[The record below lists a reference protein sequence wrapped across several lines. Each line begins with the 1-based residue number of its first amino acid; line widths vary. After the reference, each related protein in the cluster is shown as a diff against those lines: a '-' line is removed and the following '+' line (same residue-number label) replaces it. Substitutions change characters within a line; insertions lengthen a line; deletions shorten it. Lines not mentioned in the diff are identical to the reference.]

1 MQDTKY
7 EPSKGITFKEYL
19 NYCKAKRLWFII
31 FTTIC
36 LLLTTGYLIFKN
48 PVYERSAQIM
58 IKDDANP
65 SSKLT
70 AGLSMIQGFGGL
82 FGTSSNVS
90 NELLSMKTPANILEV
105 VKRLNLDYS
114 YSTRPFLRNIP
125 LYGDSLPVNI
135 NISGMTG
142 WDDASMKIELQNGK
156 VKISHL
162 KKDKNKYD
170 AEYNGTVNSVF
181 HSPIGLIAI
190 TASKAYTGKANMTI
204 KGKKRAPIKVV
215 KDIEEKLDAGI
226 TEEMGSVIDLS
237 YEDAVPQRAE
247 DILNMLIRVYN
258 EKWMTDE
265 NLLNSR
271 TTQFINNRI
280 SEITSDLG
288 KAENTITTY
297 KSKNN
302 LPDVIETTKLAM
314 ETSTEVSGEIAT
326 LRGQRESAKFILD
339 FVKNHSNSNQ
349 TLPVNLLSNDKVLS
363 AQIEEY
369 NKLQLEHNRIAEN
382 SNKTNSIVQNMDKQ
396 LNNMRK
402 SIKAAL
408 ANTVK
413 QADIQMAS
421 YNELKGTNDAQ
432 VKSSPKQA
440 KFLLSAERQQKI
452 QEQLYIFMLQKRE
465 ENVLSKA
472 FTPYKTRVLSAP
484 MGDIEPVAPKPFIF
498 ILISLAIGIILP
510 AFGILIKLNVRELL
524 DEDK

>member
-7 EPSKGITFKEYL
+7 EHSQGITFKEYL
-19 NYCKAKRLWFII
+19 NYCKAKHLWFII
-31 FTTIC
+31 STAVCI
-36 LLLTTGYLIFKN
+36 LLATGYLILKN

-58 IKDDANP
+58 IKDDASP

-70 AGLSMIQGFGGL
+70 AGLSMMQGFGGL
-82 FGTSSNVS
+82 LGASSNVS
-90 NELLSMKTPANILEV
+90 NELISMKTPANILEV

-114 YSTRPFLRNIP
+114 YSTRPFLRKIP
-125 LYGDSLPVNI
+125 LYGDCLPVNV
-135 NISGMTG
+135 NISGMKDC
-142 WDDASMKIELQNGK
+142 DDASMKIELQNGK
-156 VKISHL
+156 VKISNL
-162 KKDKNKYD
+162 KKNKNKFD
-170 AEYNGTVNSVF
+170 AEYNGTVNSVY

-190 TASKAYTGKANMTI
+190 TATKAYTGKEDMTI
-204 KGKKRAPIKVV
+204 SVKKDAPIKTV
-215 KDIEEKLDAGI
+215 KGIEEKLDAGI

-237 YEDAVPQRAE
+237 YEDAIPQRAE

-258 EKWMTDE
+258 EKWMNDE
-265 NLLNSR
+265 NQLNSK
-271 TTQFINNRI
+271 TTQFIDNRI

-339 FVKNHSNSNQ
+339 FVNNHSNSNQ

-465 ENVLSKA
+465 ENVLSQA

-498 ILISLAIGIILP
+498 ILISLVIGIILP
-510 AFGILIKLNVRELL
+510 AFGTFLNMNFKKLME
-524 DEDK
+524 

>member
-7 EPSKGITFKEYL
+7 EHSQGITFKEYL
-19 NYCKAKRLWFII
+19 NYCKAKHLWFII
-31 FTTIC
+31 STAVCI
-36 LLLTTGYLIFKN
+36 LLATGYLILKN

-58 IKDDANP
+58 IKDDASP

-70 AGLSMIQGFGGL
+70 AGLSMMQGFGGL
-82 FGTSSNVS
+82 LGASSNVS
-90 NELLSMKTPANILEV
+90 NELISMKTPANILEV

-114 YSTRPFLRNIP
+114 YSTRPFLRKIP
-125 LYGDSLPVNI
+125 LYGDCLPVNV
-135 NISGMTG
+135 NISGMKDC
-142 WDDASMKIELQNGK
+142 DDASMKIELQNGK
-156 VKISHL
+156 VKISNL
-162 KKDKNKYD
+162 KKNKNKFD
-170 AEYNGTVNSVF
+170 AEYNGTVNSVY

-190 TASKAYTGKANMTI
+190 TATKAYTGKEDMTI
-204 KGKKRAPIKVV
+204 SVKKDAPIKTV
-215 KDIEEKLDAGI
+215 KGIEEKLDAGI

-237 YEDAVPQRAE
+237 YEDAIPQRAE

-258 EKWMTDE
+258 EKWMNDE
-265 NLLNSR
+265 NQLNSK
-271 TTQFINNRI
+271 TTQFIDNRI

-339 FVKNHSNSNQ
+339 FVNNHSNSNQ

-465 ENVLSKA
+465 ENVLSQA

-498 ILISLAIGIILP
+498 ILISLVIGIILP
-510 AFGILIKLNVRELL
+510 ALSVFLRMNYKKLME
-524 DEDK
+524 

>member
-82 FGTSSNVS
+82 FGTSANVS
-90 NELLSMKTPANILEV
+90 NELISMKTPANILEV

-125 LYGDSLPVNI
+125 LYGDSLPVNV
-135 NISGMTG
+135 NISGMKD

-156 VKISHL
+156 VKISNL

-181 HSPIGLIAI
+181 HSPMGLIAI
-190 TASKAYTGKANMTI
+190 TATKAYTGKEDMTI
-204 KGKKRAPIKVV
+204 KVRKRAPIKVV

-265 NLLNSR
+265 NQLNSR
-271 TTQFINNRI
+271 TTQFIDNRI

-339 FVKNHSNSNQ
+339 FVNNHSNSNQ

-498 ILISLAIGIILP
+498 ILISLVIGIILP
-510 AFGILIKLNVRELL
+510 ALSVFLRMNYKKLME
-524 DEDK
+524 

>member
-1 MQDTKY
+1 
-7 EPSKGITFKEYL
+7 
-19 NYCKAKRLWFII
+19 
-31 FTTIC
+31 
-36 LLLTTGYLIFKN
+36 
-48 PVYERSAQIM
+48 
-58 IKDDANP
+58 
-65 SSKLT
+65 
-70 AGLSMIQGFGGL
+70 
-82 FGTSSNVS
+82 
-90 NELLSMKTPANILEV
+90 
-105 VKRLNLDYS
+105 
-114 YSTRPFLRNIP
+114 
-125 LYGDSLPVNI
+125 
-135 NISGMTG
+135 
-142 WDDASMKIELQNGK
+142 
-156 VKISHL
+156 
-162 KKDKNKYD
+162 
-170 AEYNGTVNSVF
+170 
-181 HSPIGLIAI
+181 
-190 TASKAYTGKANMTI
+190 
-204 KGKKRAPIKVV
+204 
-215 KDIEEKLDAGI
+215 
-226 TEEMGSVIDLS
+226 
-237 YEDAVPQRAE
+237 
-247 DILNMLIRVYN
+247 
-258 EKWMTDE
+258 
-265 NLLNSR
+265 
-271 TTQFINNRI
+271 
-280 SEITSDLG
+280 
-288 KAENTITTY
+288 
-297 KSKNN
+297 
-302 LPDVIETTKLAM
+302 M

-339 FVKNHSNSNQ
+339 FVNNHSNSNQ

-382 SNKTNSIVQNMDKQ
+382 SNKTNAIVQNIDKQ

-465 ENVLSKA
+465 ENVLSQA

>member
-190 TASKAYTGKANMTI
+190 TATKAYTGKENMTI
-204 KGKKRAPIKVV
+204 KVKKRAPIKVV

-510 AFGILIKLNVRELL
+510 ALSAFLKMNFRKLME
-524 DEDK
+524 

>member
-82 FGTSSNVS
+82 FGTSANVS
-90 NELLSMKTPANILEV
+90 NELISMKTPANILEV

-125 LYGDSLPVNI
+125 LYGDSLPVNV
-135 NISGMTG
+135 NISGMKD

-156 VKISHL
+156 VKISNL

-181 HSPIGLIAI
+181 HSPMGLIAI
-190 TASKAYTGKANMTI
+190 TATKAYTGKEDMTI
-204 KGKKRAPIKVV
+204 KVRKRAPIKVV

-237 YEDAVPQRAE
+237 YEDALPQRAE

-265 NLLNSR
+265 NQLNSR
-271 TTQFINNRI
+271 TTQFIDNRI

-339 FVKNHSNSNQ
+339 FVNNHSNSNQ

-465 ENVLSKA
+465 ENVLSQA

-498 ILISLAIGIILP
+498 ILISLVIGIILP
-510 AFGILIKLNVRELL
+510 ALCVFLSMNYKKLME
-524 DEDK
+524 

>member
-82 FGTSSNVS
+82 FGTSANVS
-90 NELLSMKTPANILEV
+90 NELISMKTPANILEV

-125 LYGDSLPVNI
+125 LYGDSLPVNV
-135 NISGMTG
+135 NISGMKD

-156 VKISHL
+156 VKISNL

-181 HSPIGLIAI
+181 HSPMGLIAI
-190 TASKAYTGKANMTI
+190 TATKAYTGKEDMTI
-204 KGKKRAPIKVV
+204 KVRKRAPIKVV

-237 YEDAVPQRAE
+237 YEDALPQRAE

-265 NLLNSR
+265 NQLNSR
-271 TTQFINNRI
+271 TTQFIDNRI

-339 FVKNHSNSNQ
+339 FVNNHSNSNQ

-396 LNNMRK
+396 LNNMIK

-421 YNELKGTNDAQ
+421 YNELKDTNDAQ

-465 ENVLSKA
+465 ENVLSQA

-484 MGDIEPVAPKPFIF
+484 MGDLEPVAPKPFIF
-498 ILISLAIGIILP
+498 ILISLVIGIILP
-510 AFGILIKLNVRELL
+510 AFGTFLNMNFKKLME
-524 DEDK
+524 

>member
-82 FGTSSNVS
+82 FGTSANVS
-90 NELLSMKTPANILEV
+90 NELISMKTPANILEV

-125 LYGDSLPVNI
+125 LYGDSLPVNV
-135 NISGMTG
+135 NISGMKD

-156 VKISHL
+156 VKISNL

-181 HSPIGLIAI
+181 HSPMGLIAI
-190 TASKAYTGKANMTI
+190 TATKAYTGKEDMTI
-204 KGKKRAPIKVV
+204 KVRKRAPIKVV

-237 YEDAVPQRAE
+237 YEDALPQRAE

-265 NLLNSR
+265 NQLNSR
-271 TTQFINNRI
+271 TTQFIDNRI

-339 FVKNHSNSNQ
+339 FVNNHSNSNQ

-369 NKLQLEHNRIAEN
+369 NKLQLEHNRIVEN

-465 ENVLSKA
+465 ENVLSQA

-498 ILISLAIGIILP
+498 ILISLVIGIILP
-510 AFGILIKLNVRELL
+510 ALSVFLRMNYKKLME
-524 DEDK
+524 

>member
-82 FGTSSNVS
+82 FGTSANVS
-90 NELLSMKTPANILEV
+90 NELISMKTPANILEV

-125 LYGDSLPVNI
+125 LYGDSLPVNV
-135 NISGMTG
+135 NISGMKD

-156 VKISHL
+156 VKISNL

-181 HSPIGLIAI
+181 HSPMGLIAI
-190 TASKAYTGKANMTI
+190 TATKAYTGKEDMTI
-204 KGKKRAPIKVV
+204 KVRKRAPIKVV

-237 YEDAVPQRAE
+237 YEDALPQRAE

-265 NLLNSR
+265 NQLNSR
-271 TTQFINNRI
+271 TTQFIDNRI

-339 FVKNHSNSNQ
+339 FVNNHSNSNQ

-421 YNELKGTNDAQ
+421 YNKLKGTNDAQ

-465 ENVLSKA
+465 ENVLSQA

-484 MGDIEPVAPKPFIF
+484 MGDIEPIAPKPFIF
-498 ILISLAIGIILP
+498 ILISLVIGIILP
-510 AFGILIKLNVRELL
+510 AFGTFLNMNFKKLME
-524 DEDK
+524 

>member
-7 EPSKGITFKEYL
+7 ENSKGITFKEYL
-19 NYCKAKRLWFII
+19 NYCKAKHLWFII
-31 FTTIC
+31 SATVC
-36 LLLTTGYLIFKN
+36 LLLATGYLILKN
-48 PVYERSAQIM
+48 PVYKRSSQIM
-58 IKDDANP
+58 IKDEANP

-70 AGLSMIQGFGGL
+70 AGLSMMQGFGGL
-82 FGTSSNVS
+82 LGASSNVS
-90 NELLSMKTPANILEV
+90 NELIAMKTPANILEV
-105 VKRLNLDYS
+105 VKNLNLDYS
-114 YSTRPFLRNIP
+114 YSTRPFLRRIP
-125 LYGDSLPVNI
+125 LYGDNLPLNI
-135 NISGMTG
+135 NISGMK
-142 WDDASMKIELQNGK
+142 DFDEASMKIELQNGK

-162 KKDKNKYD
+162 EKNNNKYD

-190 TASKAYTGKANMTI
+190 TATKAYTGKEDMAINAT
-204 KGKKRAPIKVV
+204 KNAPIKKV
-215 KDIEEKLDAGI
+215 KDIEEKLDAGL
-226 TEEMGSVIDLS
+226 TEELGSVIDLS
-237 YEDAVPQRAE
+237 YEDEVPQRAE
-247 DILNMLIRVYN
+247 DILNMLLKVYN
-258 EKWMTDE
+258 NKWMTDE
-265 NLLNSR
+265 NQLNSK

-314 ETSTEVSGEIAT
+314 ETSTEVSGEIAA
-326 LRGQRESAKFILD
+326 LRGQRESAKFVLD
-339 FVKNHSNSNQ
+339 FVNNHSNSNQ
-349 TLPVNLLSNDKVLS
+349 TLPVNLLSNDKILS
-363 AQIEEY
+363 SQIEEY

-382 SNKTNSIVQNMDKQ
+382 SNKTNNIVQNMDKQ
-396 LNNMRK
+396 LSNMRK

-408 ANTVK
+408 TNSVK

-465 ENVLSKA
+465 ENVLSQA
-472 FTPYKTRVLSAP
+472 FTPYKTRILSAP
-484 MGDIEPVAPKPFIF
+484 MGDLEPVAPKPFIL

-510 AFGILIKLNVRELL
+510 AFGAFLKLNFKELM
-524 DEDK
+524 K

>member
-7 EPSKGITFKEYL
+7 EHTQGITFKEYL

-31 FTTIC
+31 STAVCI
-36 LLLTTGYLIFKN
+36 LLAIGYLILKN

-58 IKDDANP
+58 IKNDANP

-82 FGTSSNVS
+82 FGASSNVS
-90 NELLSMKTPANILEV
+90 NELISMKTPANILEV

-114 YSTRPFLRNIP
+114 YSTRPFIRKIP
-125 LYGDSLPVNI
+125 LYGDSLPVNV
-135 NISGMTG
+135 NISGMKDC
-142 WDDASMKIELQNGK
+142 DDASMKIELQNGK
-156 VKISHL
+156 VKISNL
-162 KKDKNKYD
+162 KKNKNKFD
-170 AEYNGTVNSVF
+170 AEYNGTVNSVY

-190 TASKAYTGKANMTI
+190 TATKAYTGKEDMTI
-204 KGKKRAPIKVV
+204 SVKKDAPIKTV
-215 KDIEEKLDAGI
+215 KGIEEKLDAGI

-237 YEDAVPQRAE
+237 YEDAIPQRAE

-258 EKWMTDE
+258 EKWMNDE
-265 NLLNSR
+265 NQLNSK
-271 TTQFINNRI
+271 TTQFIDNRI

-339 FVKNHSNSNQ
+339 FVNNHSNSNQ

-363 AQIEEY
+363 SQIEEY

-382 SNKTNSIVQNMDKQ
+382 SNKTNTIVQNIDKQ

-510 AFGILIKLNVRELL
+510 ALSAFLKMNFRKLME
-524 DEDK
+524 

>member
-82 FGTSSNVS
+82 FGTSANVS
-90 NELLSMKTPANILEV
+90 NELISMKTPANILEV

-125 LYGDSLPVNI
+125 LYGDSLPVNV
-135 NISGMTG
+135 NISGMKD

-156 VKISHL
+156 VKISNL

-181 HSPIGLIAI
+181 HSPMGLIAI
-190 TASKAYTGKANMTI
+190 TATKAYTGKEDMTI
-204 KGKKRAPIKVV
+204 KVRKRAPIKVV

-237 YEDAVPQRAE
+237 YEDALPQRAE

-265 NLLNSR
+265 NQLNSR
-271 TTQFINNRI
+271 TTQFIDNRI

-339 FVKNHSNSNQ
+339 FVNNHSNSNQ

-465 ENVLSKA
+465 ENVLSQA

-498 ILISLAIGIILP
+498 ILISLVIGIILP
-510 AFGILIKLNVRELL
+510 ALSVFLRMNYKKLME
-524 DEDK
+524 

>member
-48 PVYERSAQIM
+48 PVYERSAQIT
-58 IKDDANP
+58 IKDDASP

-70 AGLSMIQGFGGL
+70 AGLSMMQGFGGL
-82 FGTSSNVS
+82 LGASSNVS
-90 NELLSMKTPANILEV
+90 NELISMKTPANILEV

-114 YSTRPFLRNIP
+114 YSTRPFLRKIP
-125 LYGDSLPVNI
+125 LYGDCLPVNV
-135 NISGMTG
+135 NISGMKDC
-142 WDDASMKIELQNGK
+142 DDASMKIELQNGK
-156 VKISHL
+156 VKISNL
-162 KKDKNKYD
+162 KKNKNKFD
-170 AEYNGTVNSVF
+170 AEYNGTVNSVY

-190 TASKAYTGKANMTI
+190 TATKAYTGKEDMTI
-204 KGKKRAPIKVV
+204 SVKKDAPIKTV
-215 KDIEEKLDAGI
+215 KGIEEKLDAGI

-237 YEDAVPQRAE
+237 YEDAIPQRAE

-258 EKWMTDE
+258 EKWMNDE
-265 NLLNSR
+265 NQLNSK
-271 TTQFINNRI
+271 TTQFIDNRI

-339 FVKNHSNSNQ
+339 FVNNHSNSNQ

-465 ENVLSKA
+465 ENVLSQA

-498 ILISLAIGIILP
+498 ILISLVIGIILP
-510 AFGILIKLNVRELL
+510 AFGTFLNMNFKKLME
-524 DEDK
+524 

>member
-1 MQDTKY
+1 MQETRY
-7 EPSKGITFKEYL
+7 EQSKGITFKEYL
-19 NYCKAKRLWFII
+19 NYCKAKRLWFFISI
-31 FTTIC
+31 AIC
-36 LLLTTGYLIFKN
+36 VLLTTGYLIIKN

-90 NELLSMKTPANILEV
+90 NELISMKTPGNILEV

-114 YSTRPFLRNIP
+114 YSTRPFIRKIP
-125 LYGDSLPVNI
+125 LYGDSLPVKI
-135 NISGMTG
+135 NISGMNDC
-142 WDDASMKIELQNGK
+142 DDASMKLELQKGK
-156 VKISHL
+156 VRIYNL

-190 TASKAYTGKANMTI
+190 TATKAYTGKEDMTI
-204 KGKKRAPIKVV
+204 NVKKDAPIKTV

-237 YEDAVPQRAE
+237 YEDAIPQRAE

-258 EKWMTDE
+258 EKWMDDE
-265 NLLNSR
+265 NQLNSR
-271 TTQFINNRI
+271 TTQFIDNRI

-326 LRGQRESAKFILD
+326 LRGQRESAKFILN
-339 FVKNHSNSNQ
+339 FVDNHSNSNQ

-382 SNKTNSIVQNMDKQ
+382 SNKTNSIVQNIEKQ
-396 LNNMRK
+396 LSNMRK

-421 YNELKGTNDAQ
+421 YNELKGTNDSQ

-465 ENVLSKA
+465 ENVLSQA
-472 FTPYKTRVLSAP
+472 FTPYKTRILSAP
-484 MGDIEPVAPKPFIF
+484 MGDTEPVAPKALVL

-510 AFGILIKLNVRELL
+510 AFGTFLNMNFKKLME
-524 DEDK
+524 

>member
-7 EPSKGITFKEYL
+7 EHSQGITFKEYL
-19 NYCKAKRLWFII
+19 NYCKAKHLWFII
-31 FTTIC
+31 STAVCI
-36 LLLTTGYLIFKN
+36 LLATGYLILKN

-58 IKDDANP
+58 IKDDASP

-70 AGLSMIQGFGGL
+70 AGLSMMQGFGGL
-82 FGTSSNVS
+82 LGASSNVS
-90 NELLSMKTPANILEV
+90 NELISMKTPANILEV

-114 YSTRPFLRNIP
+114 YSTRPFIRKIP
-125 LYGDSLPVNI
+125 LYGDSLPVNV
-135 NISGMTG
+135 NISGMKDC
-142 WDDASMKIELQNGK
+142 DDASMKIELQNGK
-156 VKISHL
+156 VKISNL
-162 KKDKNKYD
+162 KKNKNKFD

-190 TASKAYTGKANMTI
+190 TATKAYTGKEDMTI
-204 KGKKRAPIKVV
+204 SVKKDAPIKTV
-215 KDIEEKLDAGI
+215 KGIEEKLDAGI

-237 YEDAVPQRAE
+237 YEDAIPQRAE

-258 EKWMTDE
+258 EKWMNDE
-265 NLLNSR
+265 NQLNSK
-271 TTQFINNRI
+271 TTQFIDNRI

-339 FVKNHSNSNQ
+339 FVNNHSNSNQ

-465 ENVLSKA
+465 ENVLSQA

-484 MGDIEPVAPKPFIF
+484 MGDLEPVAPKPFIF
-498 ILISLAIGIILP
+498 ILISLVIGIILP
-510 AFGILIKLNVRELL
+510 ALSVFLRMNYKKLME
-524 DEDK
+524 

>member
-82 FGTSSNVS
+82 FGTSANVS
-90 NELLSMKTPANILEV
+90 NELISMKTPANILEV

-125 LYGDSLPVNI
+125 LYGDSLPVNV
-135 NISGMTG
+135 NISGMKD

-156 VKISHL
+156 VKISNL

-181 HSPIGLIAI
+181 HSPMGLIAI
-190 TASKAYTGKANMTI
+190 TTTKAYTGKEDMTI
-204 KGKKRAPIKVV
+204 KVRKRAPIKVV

-237 YEDAVPQRAE
+237 YEDALPQRAE

-265 NLLNSR
+265 NQLNSR
-271 TTQFINNRI
+271 TTQFIDNRI

-339 FVKNHSNSNQ
+339 FVNNHSNSNQ

-465 ENVLSKA
+465 ENVLSQA

-484 MGDIEPVAPKPFIF
+484 MGDLEPVAPKPFIF
-498 ILISLAIGIILP
+498 ILISLVIGIILP
-510 AFGILIKLNVRELL
+510 ALSVFLRMNYKKLME
-524 DEDK
+524 

>member
-7 EPSKGITFKEYL
+7 EHSQGITFKEYL
-19 NYCKAKRLWFII
+19 NYCKAKHLWFII
-31 FTTIC
+31 STAVCI
-36 LLLTTGYLIFKN
+36 LLATGYLILKN

-58 IKDDANP
+58 IKDDASP

-70 AGLSMIQGFGGL
+70 AGLSMMQGFGGL
-82 FGTSSNVS
+82 LGASSNVS
-90 NELLSMKTPANILEV
+90 NELISMKTPANILEV

-125 LYGDSLPVNI
+125 LYGDSLPVNV
-135 NISGMTG
+135 NISGMKD

-156 VKISHL
+156 VKISNL

-181 HSPIGLIAI
+181 HSPMGLIAI
-190 TASKAYTGKANMTI
+190 TATKAYTGKEDMTI
-204 KGKKRAPIKVV
+204 KVRKRAPIKAV

-237 YEDAVPQRAE
+237 YEDAIPQRAE

-265 NLLNSR
+265 NQLNSR
-271 TTQFINNRI
+271 TTQFIDNRI

-339 FVKNHSNSNQ
+339 FVNNHSNSNQ

-465 ENVLSKA
+465 ENVLSQA

-498 ILISLAIGIILP
+498 ILISLVIGIILP
-510 AFGILIKLNVRELL
+510 ALSVFLRMNYKKLME
-524 DEDK
+524 

>member
-48 PVYERSAQIM
+48 PIYERSAQIM

-82 FGTSSNVS
+82 FGTSANVS
-90 NELLSMKTPANILEV
+90 NELISMKTPANILEV

-125 LYGDSLPVNI
+125 LYGDSLPVNV
-135 NISGMTG
+135 NISGMKD

-156 VKISHL
+156 VKISNL

-181 HSPIGLIAI
+181 HSPMGLIAI
-190 TASKAYTGKANMTI
+190 TATKAYTGKEDMTI
-204 KGKKRAPIKVV
+204 KVRKRAPIKVV

-237 YEDAVPQRAE
+237 YEDALPQRAE

-265 NLLNSR
+265 NQLNSR
-271 TTQFINNRI
+271 TTQFIDNRI

-339 FVKNHSNSNQ
+339 FVNNHSNSNQ

-465 ENVLSKA
+465 ENVLSQA

-498 ILISLAIGIILP
+498 ILISLVIGIILP
-510 AFGILIKLNVRELL
+510 AISVFLRMNYKKLME
-524 DEDK
+524 

>member
-82 FGTSSNVS
+82 FGTSANVS
-90 NELLSMKTPANILEV
+90 NELISMKTPANILEV

-125 LYGDSLPVNI
+125 LYGDSLPVNV
-135 NISGMTG
+135 NISGMKD

-156 VKISHL
+156 VKISNL

-181 HSPIGLIAI
+181 HSPMGLIAI
-190 TASKAYTGKANMTI
+190 TATKAYTGKEDMTI
-204 KGKKRAPIKVV
+204 KVRKRAPIKVV

-237 YEDAVPQRAE
+237 YEDALPQRAE

-265 NLLNSR
+265 NQLNSR
-271 TTQFINNRI
+271 TTQFIDNRI

-339 FVKNHSNSNQ
+339 FVNNHSNSNQ

-382 SNKTNSIVQNMDKQ
+382 SNKTNAIVQNIDKQ

-421 YNELKGTNDAQ
+421 YNELKDTNDAQ

-465 ENVLSKA
+465 ENVLSQA

-498 ILISLAIGIILP
+498 ILISLVIGIILP
-510 AFGILIKLNVRELL
+510 ALSVFLRMNYKKLME
-524 DEDK
+524 

>member
-31 FTTIC
+31 STTVCI
-36 LLLTTGYLIFKN
+36 LLATGYLIFKN

-82 FGTSSNVS
+82 LGASSNVS
-90 NELLSMKTPANILEV
+90 NELISMKTPANILEV

-114 YSTRPFLRNIP
+114 YSTRPFLRKIP
-125 LYGDSLPVNI
+125 LYGDSLPVNV
-135 NISGMTG
+135 NISGMKEY
-142 WDDASMKIELQNGK
+142 DNASMKIELQNGK
-156 VKISHL
+156 VRISSL
-162 KKDKNKYD
+162 NKNKEKYND
-170 AEYNGTVNSVF
+170 EYKGTINSVY

-190 TASKAYTGKANMTI
+190 TATKAYTGKEDMTI
-204 KGKKRAPIKVV
+204 NVKRNAPIKTV
-215 KDIEEKLDAGI
+215 KDIEKKLNAGI

-258 EKWMTDE
+258 EKWMNDE
-265 NLLNSR
+265 NQLNSK

-339 FVKNHSNSNQ
+339 FVNNHSNSNQ

-421 YNELKGTNDAQ
+421 YKELKGTNDAQ

-465 ENVLSKA
+465 ENVLSQA
-472 FTPYKTRVLSAP
+472 FTPYKTRILSAP
-484 MGDIEPVAPKPFIF
+484 MGDLEPVAPKAFIF
-498 ILISLAIGIILP
+498 ILISLVIGIILP

>member
-7 EPSKGITFKEYL
+7 EHTQGITFKEYL

-31 FTTIC
+31 STAVCI
-36 LLLTTGYLIFKN
+36 LLAIGYLILKN

-58 IKDDANP
+58 IKNDANP

-82 FGTSSNVS
+82 FGASSNVS
-90 NELLSMKTPANILEV
+90 NELISMKTPANILEV

-114 YSTRPFLRNIP
+114 YSTRPFLRKLP
-125 LYGDSLPVNI
+125 LYGDGLPVNV
-135 NISGMTG
+135 NISGMKDC
-142 WDDASMKIELQNGK
+142 DDGSMKIELQNGK
-156 VKISHL
+156 VRISNL
-162 KKDKNKYD
+162 KKNKNKFD

-190 TASKAYTGKANMTI
+190 TATKAYTGKEDMTI
-204 KGKKRAPIKVV
+204 SVKKDAPIKTV
-215 KDIEEKLDAGI
+215 KGIEEKLDAGI

-237 YEDAVPQRAE
+237 YEDAIPQRAE

-258 EKWMTDE
+258 EKWMNDE
-265 NLLNSR
+265 NQLNSK
-271 TTQFINNRI
+271 TTQFIDNRI

-339 FVKNHSNSNQ
+339 FVNNHSNSNQ

-465 ENVLSKA
+465 ENVLSQA

-498 ILISLAIGIILP
+498 ILISLVIGIILP
-510 AFGILIKLNVRELL
+510 ALSVFLRMNYKKLME
-524 DEDK
+524 

>member
-82 FGTSSNVS
+82 FGTSANVS
-90 NELLSMKTPANILEV
+90 NELISMKTPANILEV

-125 LYGDSLPVNI
+125 LYGDSLPVNV
-135 NISGMTG
+135 NISGMKD

-156 VKISHL
+156 VKISNL

-181 HSPIGLIAI
+181 HSPMGLIAI
-190 TASKAYTGKANMTI
+190 TTTKAYTGKEDMTI
-204 KGKKRAPIKVV
+204 KVRKRAPIKVV

-237 YEDAVPQRAE
+237 YEDALPQRAE

-265 NLLNSR
+265 NQLNSR
-271 TTQFINNRI
+271 TTQFIDNRI

-339 FVKNHSNSNQ
+339 FVNNHSNSNQ

-465 ENVLSKA
+465 ENVLSQA

-498 ILISLAIGIILP
+498 ILISLVIGIILP
-510 AFGILIKLNVRELL
+510 ALSVFLRMNYKKLME
-524 DEDK
+524 

>member
-31 FTTIC
+31 STTIC

-82 FGTSSNVS
+82 FGTSANVS
-90 NELLSMKTPANILEV
+90 NELISMKTPANILEV
-105 VKRLNLDYS
+105 VKRHHLDYS

-125 LYGDSLPVNI
+125 LYGDSLPVNV
-135 NISGMTG
+135 NISGMKD

-156 VKISHL
+156 VKISNL

-170 AEYNGTVNSVF
+170 AEYSGTVNSVF

-190 TASKAYTGKANMTI
+190 TATKAYTGKEDMTI
-204 KGKKRAPIKVV
+204 KVKKRAPIKVV

-339 FVKNHSNSNQ
+339 FVNNHSNSNQ

-363 AQIEEY
+363 SQIEEY
-369 NKLQLEHNRIAEN
+369 NKLQ
-382 SNKTNSIVQNMDKQ
+382 
-396 LNNMRK
+396 
-402 SIKAAL
+402 
-408 ANTVK
+408 
-413 QADIQMAS
+413 
-421 YNELKGTNDAQ
+421 
-432 VKSSPKQA
+432 
-440 KFLLSAERQQKI
+440 
-452 QEQLYIFMLQKRE
+452 
-465 ENVLSKA
+465 
-472 FTPYKTRVLSAP
+472 
-484 MGDIEPVAPKPFIF
+484 
-498 ILISLAIGIILP
+498 
-510 AFGILIKLNVRELL
+510 
-524 DEDK
+524 

>member
-7 EPSKGITFKEYL
+7 EHSQGITFKEYL
-19 NYCKAKRLWFII
+19 NYCKAKHLWFII
-31 FTTIC
+31 CTTTC
-36 LLLTTGYLIFKN
+36 LLLTTGYLILKN

-58 IKDDANP
+58 IKDDASP

-70 AGLSMIQGFGGL
+70 AGLSMMQGFGGL
-82 FGTSSNVS
+82 LGASSNVS
-90 NELLSMKTPANILEV
+90 NELISMKTPANILEV

-114 YSTRPFLRNIP
+114 YSTRPFLRKLP
-125 LYGDSLPVNI
+125 LYGDCLPVNV
-135 NISGMTG
+135 NISGMKDC
-142 WDDASMKIELQNGK
+142 DDASMKIELQNGK
-156 VKISHL
+156 VKISNL
-162 KKDKNKYD
+162 KKNKNKFD
-170 AEYNGTVNSVF
+170 AEYNGTVNSVY

-190 TASKAYTGKANMTI
+190 TATKAYTGKEDMTI
-204 KGKKRAPIKVV
+204 SVKKDAPIKTV
-215 KDIEEKLDAGI
+215 KGIEEKLDAGI

-237 YEDAVPQRAE
+237 YEDAIPQRAE

-326 LRGQRESAKFILD
+326 LRGQRESARFILD
-339 FVKNHSNSNQ
+339 FVNNHSNSNQ

-363 AQIEEY
+363 SQIEEY

-382 SNKTNSIVQNMDKQ
+382 SNKTNTIVQNIDKQ

-421 YNELKGTNDAQ
+421 YNELKDTNDAQ

-510 AFGILIKLNVRELL
+510 ALSAFLKMNFRKLME
-524 DEDK
+524 